1 MGVTT
6 ESREERLLALLNRL
20 RSLGLHE
27 APFESAQVT
36 PTQLALLECIMR
48 APGCSLQDIAAHQQL
63 SAPTVSVVVR
73 RLEDAVLVQRQ
84 PHPQDGRAIQLFLTE
99 EGRALVE
106 QAQHFRC
113 QKVRKLLGGL
123 SEGEQELL
131 FALLDRALSAA
142 ESAGACV

>member
-6 ESREERLLALLNRL
+6 ESREERLLALLSRL
-20 RSLGLHE
+20 RRLGLHE
-27 APFESAQVT
+27 APFERALVT
-36 PTQLALLECIMR
+36 PTQLALLECIIR
-48 APGCSLQDIAAHQQL
+48 SPGCSLQDIVAHQQL

-73 RLEDAVLVQRQ
+73 RLEDALLVQRQ
-84 PHPQDGRAIQLFLTE
+84 PHPHDGRAIQLFLTD

-106 QAQHFRC
+106 QAQDFRC

-123 SEGEQELL
+123 SASEQEHL

-142 ESAGACV
+142 ESAGSLV